1 MPPVNY
7 DKFVILTEGVL
18 VQSKSTQ
25 IIGPFGFK
33 VDGPD
38 GLFFESIS
46 WTPLDATSTGDYFI
60 HFIFWHCGT
69 KDFHVSAD
77 KLSTNVFSGDAPK
90 HTGRV
95 EDNVVVRI
103 LQPRNAVM
111 VEFQASWASDV
122 DFEIN
127 GSIVKGDRKYL
138 SAISRP
144 FDNMLNGKF
153 AEGKQSKISLNPGTT
168 AQQFQ
173 DFLMAISTT
182 KVKPNPSNV
191 TALLELARFYDIKM
205 LTSECVEHLKYCR
218 ELNIIKRLEIA
229 EEHELNSLKSCL
241 VETTP
246 DYEWKRLYTQDRK
259 IVDKLPLEALRK
271 FSHKFLGCEEK
282 KNPLYSKTYDRTND
296 WRPRNQDND
305 TARPRFGGPR
315 FGGSRFGQPDQAGAS
330 GGRPGFG
337 DLPGFGNRPGF
348 SEAGSA
354 NVPGGSAGNRPGFG
368 EAGSANVPGGS
379 AGNRPGFG
387 EAGSA
392 NVPGGSAR
400 NQTGAPMA
408 RFGMRVRDDDE
419 RDWDN

>member
-38 GLFFESIS
+38 DSFFESIS
-46 WTPLDATSTGDYFI
+46 WTPLDTTSNSDYFI

-77 KLSTNVFSGDAPK
+77 KLSTNVLAADGPK

-103 LQPRNAVM
+103 LQPRSAVM
-111 VEFQASWASDV
+111 AEFQASWASDV

-153 AEGKQSKISLNPGTT
+153 VEGKQSKISLNPGTT

-173 DFLMAISTT
+173 DFFMAISTT

-205 LTSECVEHLKYCR
+205 LTSECVEHLKHCR
-218 ELNIIKRLEIA
+218 ELSIIKRLEIA

-246 DYEWKRLYTQDRK
+246 DYEWKRLYIHDHK

-271 FSHKFLGCEEK
+271 FSHKFLGSEEK
-282 KNPLYSKTYDRTND
+282 KHQLQGRFNGQGRYMRATP
-296 WRPRNQDND
+296 DNHI
-305 TARPRFGGPR
+305 RPRFGESPFDFESEFGQTS
-315 FGGSRFGQPDQAGAS
+315 FGGRSFGNGSGEADQAGMP
-330 GGRPGFG
+330 GRSAGNRQ
-337 DLPGFGNRPGF
+337 GFGNRDQNGMVF
-348 SEAGSA
+348 GSGRNRPVFGNRGQA
-354 NVPGGSAGNRPGFG
+354 SVPGGSAGNRPRSG
-368 EAGSANVPGGS
+368 EADQ
-379 AGNRPGFG
+379 AGI
-387 EAGSA
+387 
-392 NVPGGSAR
+392 PGGSAR
-400 NQTGAPMA
+400 TQPNAPVVQL
-408 RFGMRVRDDDE
+408 VRDDD
-419 RDWDN
+419 WDN